1 LYQNPWVYNNLPFT
15 TEDILDYIGFV
26 YCITNTTNNK
36 KYFGRKY
43 FYQYRTPK
51 GKKRKVKSESNWKD
65 YYGSCSEL
73 KEDVAKLGKDFFKR
87 EILSLHKTEKHTNY
101 EETRILFL
109 HNVLTEKFEDGTE
122 MYYNRNI
129 MNNYYKKDYFGDESI

>member
-1 LYQNPWVYNNLPFT
+1 MYQNPWLYQNLPFT
-15 TEDILDYIGFV
+15 TEDIQDYVGFV
-26 YCITNTTNNK
+26 YCITNLANQK

-51 GKKRKVKSESNWKD
+51 GKKRKVKGESNWKD
-65 YYGSCSEL
+65 YYGSCNEL
-73 KEDVAKLGKDFFKR
+73 KLDISKIGKEFFKR

-109 HNVLTEKFEDGTE
+109 HNVLTEKFENGTE
-122 MYYNRNI
+122 IYYNRNI
-129 MNNYYKKDYFGDESI
+129 LNNYYKKDYFEEEGV